1 MKTEI
6 GLPYKYSK
14 SVKGYTQLEE
24 VLKNWL
30 KEHKV
35 VHGSRKTWKDF
46 HYRKFYYKKAKKKK
60 LKSEQNVLKTRWP
73 VKICQEQ
80 IWKAFI
86 W

>member
-1 MKTEI
+1 MAMKTEI

-46 HYRKFYYKKAKKKK
+46 HYRKFYYKKAKKKF
-60 LKSEQNVLKTRWP
+60 E
-73 VKICQEQ
+73 
-80 IWKAFI
+80 IWTKCS
-86 W
+86 